1 MQNGVTAPWQVASAM
16 PDVDVVAGRVHG
28 FFEIEENG
36 VRHVGVE
43 PSLQLGSIGPRG
55 DAAAMRIAATL
66 DGAGVKASVSDDI
79 RRDLWEKFVLAS
91 SIGAVAPALGATAGT
106 IDKRRGG
113 RALLS
118 AVMSEIADLGR
129 TLGVVLPEDCVEQ
142 TMRFVA
148 TFPSDATS
156 SLQRDLEAHRTSEYD
171 ALTGAALRMAQ
182 ASGLPVPSLKKVESM
197 LRSRGYLS
205 D

>member
-1 MQNGVTAPWQVASAM
+1 M
-16 PDVDVVAGRVHG
+16 
-28 FFEIEENG
+28 
-36 VRHVGVE
+36 
-43 PSLQLGSIGPRG
+43 
-55 DAAAMRIAATL
+55 
-66 DGAGVKASVSDDI
+66 SDDI

>member
-1 MQNGVTAPWQVASAM
+1 M